1 LAFEE
6 QRSRAA
12 GGFQNEGRPS
22 ACQDITTGFFRS
34 KSNVGSTP
42 AQSGQ
47 AATSGHGL
55 VIRVVMQRVVKRLG
69 LFEPRESAARM
80 WWLCLS
86 LFHRL
91 DRRLLEFGLGHP
103 KELGHQLRSNSLK
116 QL

>member
-1 LAFEE
+1 V
-6 QRSRAA
+6 S
-12 GGFQNEGRPS
+12 S
-22 ACQDITTGFFRS
+22 Y
-34 KSNVGSTP
+34 
-42 AQSGQ
+42 
-47 AATSGHGL
+47 GL
-55 VIRVVMQRVVKRLG
+55 TIHFVMQRIVKRLG

-103 KELGHQLRSNSLK
+103 KELGRQLRSNSLK